1 MISDGRKRIIL
12 DKLNTTFEEET
23 PLFPVD
29 DIKLI
34 VSSYLNRREYY
45 LGVLKKHN
53 SPCYLF
59 EPDILKKKA
68 DAFRQTFN
76 SVIPDTSFYLA
87 MKCNNHP
94 ELSREMMKNGYG
106 LDVSSG
112 LELDQALSLG
122 CDDIVFSGPGKTDKE
137 LIQAVSNSNKVKIL
151 VDSFGELERLKAIV
165 QSMKTPIR
173 IGVRLTTNPKMLWRK
188 FGILP
193 ERLEEF
199 YMQTTKCSF
208 THFEGLQFHTSWN
221 LNPSV
226 QCEFVRK
233 IGDVLVTL
241 SEECRSAIKFID
253 IGGGYWPEQGE
264 WMHYETTNIG
274 MVEKAIETLEEETR
288 KQHYRSPSKP
298 ISFFAHEIS
307 RTIKESI
314 FSKINCRICFEP
326 GRWICNDAV
335 QIFLTVIDVK
345 DPDIAIV
352 DAGTNAIG
360 WDRFEY
366 DYYPIINMTRP
377 SLEEKKFNILGA
389 LCTPHDVWGYNYFG
403 ENIKEGDI
411 LMVPM
416 QGAYTWSLRQNFIKP
431 IPEFITNRE

>member
-1 MISDGRKRIIL
+1 MLNVDRKQIIL
-12 DKLNTTFEEET
+12 DKLNVTFEEKN
-23 PLFPVD
+23 PLFPMDEIRSV
-29 DIKLI
+29 
-34 VSSYLNRREYY
+34 VSSFLDKRDYY
-45 LGVLKKHN
+45 LDLLKKHN
-53 SPCYLF
+53 PPCYIF
-59 EPDILKKKA
+59 EPKILKKRA
-68 DAFRQTFN
+68 DDFRQAFN
-76 SVIPDTSFYLA
+76 SLLPDTYFYYA

-94 ELSREMMKNGYG
+94 DLSKEMMKSGYG

-137 LIQAVSNSNKVKIL
+137 LMQAVSSSSRVKIL
-151 VDSFGELERLKAIV
+151 VDSFGELERLKIIAE
-165 QSMKTPIR
+165 SMRTVIR

-199 YMQTTKCSF
+199 YLQTLKCELV
-208 THFEGLQFHTSWN
+208 HFEGLQFHTSWN

-226 QCEFVRK
+226 QCEFIRK
-233 IGDVLVTL
+233 IGEVLGTV
-241 SEECRSAIKFID
+241 SEQCRQSIKFID

-274 MVEKAIETLEEETR
+274 MVEKALDILDEKTR
-288 KQHYRSPSKP
+288 KTHYRSPSNH
-298 ISFFAHEIS
+298 ISFFGQEIS
-307 RTIKESI
+307 KAIKESI
-314 FSKINCRICFEP
+314 LPRVNCRICFEP
-326 GRWICNDAV
+326 GRCICNDAV
-335 QIFLTVIDVK
+335 QIFLTVVDIK
-345 DPDIAIV
+345 EPDIAIV

-366 DYYPIINMTRP
+366 DYCPIINMTRP
-377 SLEEKKFNILGA
+377 SLEEKSFNILGA

-403 ENIKEGDI
+403 KDINEGDI

-431 IPEFITNRE
+431 IPDFITV